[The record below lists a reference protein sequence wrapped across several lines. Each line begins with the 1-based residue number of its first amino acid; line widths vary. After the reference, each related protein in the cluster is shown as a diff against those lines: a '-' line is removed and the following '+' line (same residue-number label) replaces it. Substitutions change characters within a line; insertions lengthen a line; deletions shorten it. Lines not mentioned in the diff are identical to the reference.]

1 MKRKHFP
8 FPRRGTGALLTLGAW
23 LALLPLAGIAQT
35 NAPAR
40 GLRFEDFRIIT
51 ERNIFNGNRSGQRV
65 TARATAP
72 QRPTRVESFTLVGT
86 LSVDGRETA
95 FFDGSEADFRRAVRK
110 NEKFAGFTLK
120 EIWPAGVQ
128 LEEGTNLIALRVG
141 TALRREDEGYW
152 RYAEPGNYGS
162 SAGSWSTTRS
172 RENERE
178 GSRDRGGERGR
189 GGSSR
194 SDSGAG
200 SPPTASASAPNA
212 EAAAEVLRRLM
223 EKREKENQ

>member
-1 MKRKHFP
+1 MMRKP
-8 FPRRGTGALLTLGAW
+8 FLFFGRGTSVILTLGGW
-23 LALLPLAGIAQT
+23 LALLPVAGLAQT

-40 GLRFEDFRIIT
+40 GLRFEDFRVIT
-51 ERNIFNGNRSGQRV
+51 DRNIFNGNRSGQRV
-65 TARATAP
+65 TARASAP

-95 FFDGSEADFRRAVRK
+95 FFDGSEPDFRRVVRK

-162 SAGSWSTTRS
+162 AAGSWSTARS
-172 RENERE
+172 RDSERDS
-178 GSRDRGGERGR
+178 SRDRGGDRGR

-194 SDSGAG
+194 SDSSAS
-200 SPPTASASAPNA
+200 SPSTASAAAPNA
-212 EAAAEVLRRLM
+212 EDAAEVLRRLM